1 MMTAPGTK
9 VYVSWYGRTLE
20 GEVVD
25 GDGFMGM
32 TPVRIPLDGHHPVA
46 LFFPQ
51 HVYESEELA
60 KMQSSPVNS
69 PNSPRSF
76 PEIPGKTEEEPR
88 EISRMTVGEYVAKVY
103 VTDLVQRF
111 KKSHWDEAHNH
122 LRTEYL
128 EEFYQLWRKTHDRRQ
143 PEKDRKK
150 AVKCNSC
157 QYWVFT
163 ETLGS
168 LDKPIWHCRD
178 GFSPSSDCQDEAAYN
193 DECMRR
199 DPKQRPSS
207 KPVPAQ
213 HVPQNK
219 KMRCWRCEHL
229 DFDHILCR
237 QENRPPGEHYCGLH
251 GMARVDPDGP
261 QQNLDHKGGCG
272 FTARKQAVELS
283 LFD

>member
-1 MMTAPGTK
+1 MST
-9 VYVSWYGRTLE
+9 VYVRWYGNVLE
-20 GEVVD
+20 GEVVE
-25 GDGFMGM
+25 GEGFMGM

-46 LFFPQ
+46 LFMPQ

-60 KMQSSPVNS
+60 KMQSFPVIS
-69 PNSPRSF
+69 PNTPRSF
-76 PEIPGKTEEEPR
+76 PEFPGKTEEEPR
-88 EISRMTVGEYVAKVY
+88 EISRTESKVDTDIDHLIDVWRQEKNRHATDP
-103 VTDLVQRF
+103 VTLF
-111 KKSHWDEAHNH
+111 KASHWDEAHNH
-122 LRTEYL
+122 LRTECL

-157 QYWVFT
+157 QYWVFS

-178 GFSPSSDCQDEAAYN
+178 GFSPSADCQDEAAYN

-207 KPVPAQ
+207 KPLPVQP
-213 HVPQNK
+213 VPQNGTPSNTKQLHK
-219 KMRCWRCEHL
+219 KK
-229 DFDHILCR
+229 
-237 QENRPPGEHYCGLH
+237 P
-251 GMARVDPDGP
+251 A
-261 QQNLDHKGGCG
+261 K
-272 FTARKQAVELS
+272 AVELS